1 MFAQSTSQARSV
13 YPEAPQLTM
22 RKTLLIAA
30 DVDRSLFERAEAHID
45 TDIRFD
51 VVHHPVRT
59 EEELAAIVGD
69 AHVLVTRAYN
79 RVTRRVIEA
88 APHLELIAQGTS
100 GIDNIDLDAARKRG
114 IAVIHMPGVN
124 ANAVAELVIGFMI
137 SMTRTVPFY
146 TREVVRGTFSRDDCA
161 TRHELRHHR
170 LGIIGLGQV
179 GTLVAKLASA
189 FGMRVQ
195 AYDPYLEDADFPS
208 RGPTRAM
215 SLHDLLA
222 TTDILTLHVPLTNET
237 RNMIGNNELRMLPR
251 GSYAI
256 NASRGEVLDQ
266 QAALKALAENHLAGL
281 ALDVFDPEPPNTPLP
296 DDPRLILTPHI
307 AGCSYEVKTTVG
319 GRLFERI
326 VEFYAGAQG

>member
-1 MFAQSTSQARSV
+1 MTPLSSKH
-13 YPEAPQLTM
+13 
-22 RKTLLIAA
+22 KTLLIAA
-30 DVDRSLFERAEAHID
+30 DVDRSLFERAEAHAD
-45 TDIRFD
+45 DNIRFD

-59 EEELAAIVGD
+59 EDELAAIIGD
-69 AHVLVTRAYN
+69 ANVLVTRAYN
-79 RVTRRVIEA
+79 KVTRRVIEA

-100 GIDNIDLDAARKRG
+100 GIDNIDLDAARERG

-124 ANAVAELVIGFMI
+124 ANAVAELVLGFMI

-170 LGIIGLGQV
+170 LGIVGLGQV
-179 GTLVAKLASA
+179 GTLVAKLAGA
-189 FGMRVQ
+189 FGMNVQ
-195 AYDPYLEDADFPS
+195 AYDPYLEDTDFAI
-208 RGPTRAM
+208 RGAIRVT

-222 TTDILTLHVPLTNET
+222 STDILTLHVPLTAET
-237 RNMIGNNELRMLPR
+237 RAMIGTSELHILPR

-266 QAALKALAENHLAGL
+266 QATLAALAENHLAGL
-281 ALDVFDPEPPNTPLP
+281 ALDVFDPEPPDAPFP

-307 AGCSYEVKTTVG
+307 AGCSYEVKSTVG

-326 VEFYAGAQG
+326 VEFYVPTIRS